1 MRPLA
6 SEMMPPYRI
15 PLAYNNFGPA
25 ELAAIQATVDT
36 GMLTQGRQV
45 EAFEKALAEW
55 SGAAHA
61 IFVNSGSSANMVG
74 IEALVYLS
82 RMRPDLTYGPL
93 KAGDEIITPGLS
105 WPTTLKPLLN
115 HGLRPVFCDVDL
127 NTLNATVADLEKV
140 RTKRTRGI
148 VAVPVLGNPEGLDE
162 IRAWCD
168 ANGLVMFED
177 SCESF
182 GAVTGS
188 GKNVGR
194 VGMASAFSFYF
205 SHHISTIEGG
215 AILTDSA
222 EIADLCYALRSHG
235 WTRHFKLNRF
245 NQDEKLQGIDP
256 RFCFVL
262 PGYNVRAT
270 EINAAIG
277 IEQLKRFPD
286 FLARRRRIARGR
298 IAALAGL
305 GEKIVV
311 PGADIVDRHS
321 WMTFPLLFANAE
333 LRQRA
338 QKAIESGGVETRP
351 VIVGNVLRHP
361 LVEWIGV
368 KEDQPELPNCD
379 AVFERG
385 MMIGLNPMSSDEE
398 EAIVVDV
405 LRKSVVG

>member
-1 MRPLA
+1 M
-6 SEMMPPYRI
+6 SQYRI

-25 ELAAIQATVDT
+25 ELAAIQKTVDT

-74 IEALVYLS
+74 IEAMVYLS
-82 RMRPDLTYGPL
+82 RMKPELTHGAL
-93 KAGDEIITPGLS
+93 QAGDEVITPGLS

-115 HGLRPVFCDVDL
+115 QGLRPVFCDIDL
-127 NTLNATVADLEKV
+127 KTLNATVEDIEKV
-140 RTKRTRGI
+140 RTKRTRGV

-162 IRAWCD
+162 IRAYCD
-168 ANGLVMFED
+168 ATGLVMFED

-182 GAVTGS
+182 GARTAS

-222 EIADLCYALRSHG
+222 EVADLCYALRSHG

-245 NQDEKLQGIDP
+245 EQEEKLQGIDP

-277 IEQLKRFPD
+277 IEQLKRVPN
-286 FLARRRRIARGR
+286 FLARRRKIAKKRIEA
-298 IAALAGL
+298 IASASDKA
-305 GEKIVV
+305 VV
-311 PGADIVDRHS
+311 PGADIIDRHS
-321 WMTFPLLFANAE
+321 WMTLPILFKDAS
-333 LRQRA
+333 LRERA
-338 QKAIESGGVETRP
+338 QKVIEAGGVETRP
-351 VIVGNVLRHP
+351 IIVGNVLRHP
-361 LVEWIGV
+361 LVEWLGI
-368 KEDQPELPNCD
+368 KDDQIALPNCD

-385 MMIGLNPMSSDEE
+385 LMIGLNPMSSDEE
-398 EAIVVDV
+398 EAFVADV
-405 LRKSVVG
+405 LRKGVNA

>member
-1 MRPLA
+1 MT
-6 SEMMPPYRI
+6 YRI
-15 PLAYNNFGPA
+15 PLAYNNFGPD
-25 ELAAIQATVDT
+25 ELAAIQKTVDT

-55 SGAAHA
+55 SGASYA
-61 IFVNSGSSANMVG
+61 IFVNSGSSANMIG
-74 IEALVYLS
+74 IEAIVYLS
-82 RMRPDLTYGPL
+82 RMKPELTYGAL
-93 KAGDEIITPGLS
+93 SAGDEIITPGLS

-127 NTLNATVADLEKV
+127 KTLNATVADLEKV
-140 RTKRTRGI
+140 RTKRTRGV

-162 IRAWCD
+162 IRAWCS

-182 GAVTGS
+182 GAITGG

-215 AILTDSA
+215 VVLTDSA

-235 WTRHFKLNRF
+235 WTRHFKLHRF
-245 NQDEKLQGIDP
+245 EQDKNLRGIDP

-277 IEQLKRFPD
+277 LEQLKRVPD

-298 IAALAGL
+298 IAGL
-305 GEKIVV
+305 MGLSDKVLV
-311 PGADIVDRHS
+311 PGADIADRHS
-321 WMTFPLLFANAE
+321 WMTFPLLFASAE
-333 LRQRA
+333 LRQSA
-338 QKAIESGGVETRP
+338 QKAIEEGGVETRP
-351 VIVGNVLRHP
+351 IIVGNVLRHP
-361 LVEWIGV
+361 LVQWL
-368 KEDQPELPNCD
+368 DLSTSQPDLPNCD

-385 MMIGLNPMSSDEE
+385 MMIGLNPMSTDEE
-398 EAIVVDV
+398 ESFIIDV
-405 LRKSVVG
+405 LRGSVERA

>member
-1 MRPLA
+1 M
-6 SEMMPPYRI
+6 SFRI

-25 ELAAIQATVDT
+25 ELAAIQSTVDT

-55 SGAAHA
+55 SGASYA
-61 IFVNSGSSANMVG
+61 IFVNSGSSANLIG

-82 RMRPDLTYGPL
+82 RMRPDLTHGPL
-93 KAGDEIITPGLS
+93 NPGDEIITPGLS

-115 HGLRPVFCDVDL
+115 HGLRPVFCDIDL
-127 NTLNATVADLEKV
+127 GTLNATVEDMEKV
-140 RTKRTRGI
+140 RTKRTRGV
-148 VAVPVLGNPEGLDE
+148 VAVPVLGNPSGLDE

-168 ANGLVMFED
+168 ANGLLMFED

-182 GAVTGS
+182 GAVTPS

-222 EIADLCYALRSHG
+222 EVADLCYALRSHG

-245 NQDEKLQGIDP
+245 EQDEKLQGIDP

-277 IEQLKRFPD
+277 LEQLKRVPD
-286 FLARRRRIARGR
+286 FLAHRRRIAKGR
-298 IAALAGL
+298 ISAIADLTD
-305 GEKIVV
+305 KVVV

-321 WMTFPLLFANAE
+321 WMTFPMLFANSQ
-333 LRQRA
+333 LRERA
-338 QKAIESGGVETRP
+338 QKAIEAGGVETRP
-351 VIVGNVLRHP
+351 VIVGNILRHP
-361 LVEWIGV
+361 LMEWLGV
-368 KEDQPELPNCD
+368 NADQPSLPHCD
-379 AVFERG
+379 AIFERG
-385 MMIGLNPMSSDEE
+385 IMLGLNPLSSDEE
-398 EAIVVDV
+398 EAFIADV
-405 LRKSVVG
+405 LRRSIVD

>member
-1 MRPLA
+1 
-6 SEMMPPYRI
+6 MPQYRI

-25 ELAAIQATVDT
+25 ELSAIQKTVDT
-36 GMLTQGRQV
+36 GLLTQGRQV
-45 EAFEKALAEW
+45 EAFEAALAKW
-55 SGAAHA
+55 TGAAHA

-82 RMRPDLTYGPL
+82 RMKPDMTHGPL
-93 KAGDEIITPGLS
+93 LAGDEVITPGLS

-115 HGLRPVFCDVDL
+115 QGLRPVFCDIDL
-127 NTLNATVADLEKV
+127 KTLNATVEHIERV
-140 RTKRTRGI
+140 RTKRTRGV

-162 IRAWCD
+162 IRAYCD
-168 ANGLVMFED
+168 ATGLVMFED

-182 GAVTGS
+182 GARTAS

-222 EIADLCYALRSHG
+222 EVADLCYALRSHG

-245 NQDEKLQGIDP
+245 EQEEKLQGIDP

-277 IEQLKRFPD
+277 IEQLKRVSD
-286 FLARRRRIARGR
+286 FLTQRRRIARGR
-298 IAALAGL
+298 VDAIAGASDKA
-305 GEKIVV
+305 VV
-311 PGADIVDRHS
+311 PGADILERHS
-321 WMTFPLLFANAE
+321 WMTLPILFADAA

-338 QKAIESGGVETRP
+338 QAVIESCGVETRP
-351 VIVGNVLRHP
+351 IIVGNVLRHP
-361 LVEWIGV
+361 LVEWLGI
-368 KEDQPELPNCD
+368 KDDQISLPNCD

-385 MMIGLNPMSSDEE
+385 MMIGLNPMSTVEE
-398 EAIVVDV
+398 ESFVAEV
-405 LRKSVVG
+405 LLKGVNA